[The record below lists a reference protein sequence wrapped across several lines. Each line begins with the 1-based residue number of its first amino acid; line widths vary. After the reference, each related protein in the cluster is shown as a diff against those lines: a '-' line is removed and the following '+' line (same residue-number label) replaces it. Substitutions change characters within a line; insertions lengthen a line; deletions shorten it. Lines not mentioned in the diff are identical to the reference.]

1 MGRIKINISKC
12 CLWGEYLLIFVCVGS
27 REYQFDR
34 LIRQVDMLIDNGII
48 TEEVYGQIG
57 ESNYIPRNY
66 KFQKFM
72 NSDEFKE
79 YQEKADIIISHAG
92 TGSLVSSLKLKKQVI
107 SVPRLEKYE
116 EHTDDHQLQVSKALS
131 QEGYLF
137 EVLDIT
143 KLGETINMARV
154 NPIKKKYDK
163 ESKIIPLIT
172 NFIDIHTKK

>member
-1 MGRIKINISKC
+1 MGRIKISVSKC
-12 CLWGEYLLIFVCVGS
+12 SIWGEYLLIFLCVGS

-34 LIRQVDMLIDNGII
+34 LIRQVDMLIEKGII

-57 ESNYIPRNY
+57 ESNYIPQNY

-107 SVPRLEKYE
+107 SVPRLEKFE
-116 EHTDDHQLQVSKALS
+116 EHTDDHQLQVSNALS
-131 QEGYLF
+131 EEGYLY
-137 EVLDIT
+137 EVLDIN
-143 KLGETINMARV
+143 KLGDTIEMVKV
-154 NPIKKKYDK
+154 NPIKKNYDK
-163 ESKIIPLIT
+163 ETNVIRLIT
-172 NFIDIHTKK
+172 NFIENNKK